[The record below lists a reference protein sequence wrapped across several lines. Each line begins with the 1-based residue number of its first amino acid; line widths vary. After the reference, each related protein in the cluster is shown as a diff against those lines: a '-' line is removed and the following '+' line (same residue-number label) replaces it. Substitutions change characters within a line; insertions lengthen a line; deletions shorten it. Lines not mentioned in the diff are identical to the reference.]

1 MCNYNLPVIQHI
13 CNYISITIF
22 SSLYALMY
30 FHFSELSC
38 TSAINFHGQT
48 IGYTKAR
55 YNVYSNC
62 CCAFCLSSFWIKA
75 FFSSSGSALNM
86 KTDLSPMSSWM
97 VKKNEIVRFE
107 SGSKISATNE
117 GYIGIIGRDFTL
129 MGCWNFLAAKTVK
142 RSIHTP
148 KRVVFVPLSI
158 KPDCA

>member
-13 CNYISITIF
+13 CNYILITIF

-97 VKKNEIVRFE
+97 VEGEEWNCQIRIRKQEISYKWRVHRNHWERFYLDGLLELSSCENHEKKHPH
-107 SGSKISATNE
+107 S
-117 GYIGIIGRDFTL
+117 
-129 MGCWNFLAAKTVK
+129 
-142 RSIHTP
+142 
-148 KRVVFVPLSI
+148 
-158 KPDCA
+158 